1 MSYIS
6 AIDQKTLVPD
16 RVMTELTDDD
26 ADGIADVGVVETV
39 IMEAC
44 ETVDGYLR
52 GRYSLPF
59 AKTPTIISS
68 IAKQIARYKL
78 YERRPEGFE
87 LPKTVRDGYTDA
99 LKMLVQIQDGKVTLG
114 VPAGEILAG
123 QQVVEDGEFKVHV
136 RPSRNRQSTFSKDLL
151 DQY

>member
-16 RVMTELTDDD
+16 RVMTELTDDS
-26 ADGIADVGVVETV
+26 ADGIADVVVIETV

-52 GRYSLPF
+52 GRYQLPF
-59 AKTPTIISS
+59 RITPTIISS

-87 LPKTVRDGYTDA
+87 LPETVRNGYTDA
-99 LKMLVQIQDGKVTLG
+99 LKDLVKIQNGTITLG
-114 VPAGEILAG
+114 VPEGNLMAGK
-123 QQVVEDGEFKVHV
+123 QVLDDGEFRVHV
-136 RPSRNRQSTFSKDLL
+136 RPSRNKQATFSKDLL